1 MRPDDGVVVE
11 GVVGVVARPAGRH
24 LDAFERRDPVCQHG
38 PHLALPQIGVHG
50 QVVRLDGMVDVG
62 FAAGHVGV
70 AVAAH
75 VHARRVDGEG
85 EWLVEWFGCLEDVGE
100 ALARFDGEVEAG
112 HLGHP
117 CCSGAGGVHHGSAGD
132 GRTGIEGDAD
142 DPSVSLVDVGD
153 GGLVVGDPVALGV
166 GAEGVE
172 HRAAVEVPL
181 VDRVVAAADDVVEV
195 VEGERRSE
203 FVAIQDPSRCAPG
216 RLQLLVRL
224 ENAGKRRVGG
234 EIEVAEIVG
243 GELRNIGAVEPRRER
258 ADELRRE
265 LADPD
270 VDLVG
275 ELLSD
280 TAVGRR
286 RRAVLVGRVAFDDED
301 GAIESGFSRQ
311 PPGGRRAHH
320 RSTHDDDVVVL
331 VQLCHG
337 EIPSFTLRCGSSS
350 WIDGAVTGCSPDD
363 GRSLRR
369 PGRVRPGRRTPH
381 HRGAP

>member
-1 MRPDDGVVVE
+1 
-11 GVVGVVARPAGRH
+11 
-24 LDAFERRDPVCQHG
+24 
-38 PHLALPQIGVHG
+38 
-50 QVVRLDGMVDVG
+50 MVDVG
-62 FAAGHVGV
+62 PTAGQVRV
-70 AVAAH
+70 AVTAY
-75 VHARRVDGEG
+75 VHARRVNGEG
-85 EWLVEWFGCLEDVGE
+85 EWLIEWFGCLEDVGE
-100 ALARFDGEVEAG
+100 TFARFDGEFEAG
-112 HLGHP
+112 HLGYP
-117 CCSGAGGVHHGSAGD
+117 CCSGAGSVHHGSAGD

-142 DPSVSLVDVGD
+142 DPSISLVDAGD
-153 GGLVVGDPVALGV
+153 GGPVVGDPIALGV
-166 GAEGVE
+166 RAEGVE
-172 HRAAVEVPL
+172 HRAAVEISL

-203 FVAIQDPSRCAPG
+203 FVAIQDPGRCAPG
-216 RLQLLVRL
+216 RLQLLVCL
-224 ENAGKRRVGG
+224 KEVGKRRVGG
-234 EIEVAEIVG
+234 EIEVAEVVG
-243 GELRNIGAVEPRRER
+243 GELWDFGAVEPRREG

-275 ELLSD
+275 ELLSN

-320 RSTHDDDVVVL
+320 RSTHDHDVVVL
-331 VQLCHG
+331 AQLCHG

-350 WIDGAVTGCSPDD
+350 WIDVAVTGCSPDD
-363 GRSLRR
+363 GRSPRR
-369 PGRVRPGRRTPH
+369 PGRVRPGRRTRL